1 MSTLLDVCSEA
12 GKGATFQ
19 FKTDLVRIRLEGYD
33 GLVGIIDP
41 AEKVLYYPALNDME
55 RRLENVKPIEERKKI
70 FEAYFRVSEV
80 FREHGYT
87 RRYIVDV

>member
-19 FKTDLVRIRLEGYD
+19 FKTNLVRIGLEGYD

-41 AEKVLYYPALNDME
+41 AEKVFYYPQLNHME
-55 RRLENVKPIEERKKI
+55 RRLEGVTSTEERKKI
-70 FEAYFRVSEV
+70 FDAYFRVSEV
-80 FREHGYT
+80 LRKHGYT
-87 RRYIVDV
+87 QRYVSDF